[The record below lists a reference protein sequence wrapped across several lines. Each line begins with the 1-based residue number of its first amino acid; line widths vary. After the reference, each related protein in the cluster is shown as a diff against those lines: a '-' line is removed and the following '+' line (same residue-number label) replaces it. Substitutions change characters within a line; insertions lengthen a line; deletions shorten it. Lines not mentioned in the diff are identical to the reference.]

1 MNAPVSR
8 ILSVILWGGRRVSGM
23 GTPVIVSLVFPRLTG
38 EDQESARRSAALA
51 VAVAVVVIVRR
62 SNGMKV
68 IPKSM
73 IVTVVLRI
81 TNNNP
86 DNNGNVGT

>member
-1 MNAPVSR
+1 
-8 ILSVILWGGRRVSGM
+8 
-23 GTPVIVSLVFPRLTG
+23 
-38 EDQESARRSAALA
+38 
-51 VAVAVVVIVRR
+51 
-62 SNGMKV
+62 MKV